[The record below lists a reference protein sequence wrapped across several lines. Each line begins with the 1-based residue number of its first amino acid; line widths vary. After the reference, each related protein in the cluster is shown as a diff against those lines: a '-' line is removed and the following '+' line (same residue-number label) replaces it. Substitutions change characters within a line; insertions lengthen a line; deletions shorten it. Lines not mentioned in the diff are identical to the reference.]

1 VLAPPLNPP
10 CREPAA
16 GTGRQC
22 PSGPASAAE
31 GAGLL
36 ARPRHGTRQVG
47 QRNKNQGLLPP
58 LAPVI
63 LRGGFAPHPSP
74 LPRFAGRLGRV
85 LPPNRTG
92 ANRRQIGQVTLAPLF
107 GTLPKRGA
115 GDLLAFKGVFS
126 GLSYQARKRKSFK
139 SSRAIKQTHLL
150 IFLKVS
156 VFAKRFFATLVCLFY
171 ARCRTKQL
179 CSDTFKN
186 FFYL

>member
-1 VLAPPLNPP
+1 MLAPPLNPP

-16 GTGRQC
+16 GTGRPC

-58 LAPVI
+58 LP
-63 LRGGFAPHPSP
+63 P
-74 LPRFAGRLGRV
+74 LKI
-85 LPPNRTG
+85 TG

-179 CSDTFKN
+179 CCDTFKN